1 MKKADNFDASKWLV
15 ENKITTQSRLNE
27 STNNNDLKL
36 YYDTLMDVG
45 DEDLAGEY
53 KDIQVKA
60 NNFNSI
66 SDFIKDDLEILSQDD
81 EDQVNEIKT
90 NFVAAKLRKMS
101 PQEFTDF
108 VTKVGDYDFW
118 SDAPNNIDPFNNVGD
133 RMDVLSTNET
143 EDTNRYFNALIK
155 SNLNEDNDSPIP
167 TDWYDLDWDFSDS
180 YTIDFGDFEVDFDE
194 FKPGIKNGYVV
205 DSNGVKRAIDKS
217 TIKTILQ
224 SYRENFS

>member
-36 YYDTLMDVG
+36 YYDILMDVG
-45 DEDLAGEY
+45 GEDLAGEY

-60 NNFNSI
+60 NKFNSI
-66 SDFIKDDLEILSQDD
+66 LDFIKNDLEILAQDD
-81 EDQVNEIKT
+81 EDQVNDIKT
-90 NFVAAKLRKMS
+90 DFVAAKLRKMS

-133 RMDVLSTNET
+133 RMDILSTNET
-143 EDTNRYFNALIK
+143 EDTNRYFNALI
-155 SNLNEDNDSPIP
+155 E
-167 TDWYDLDWDFSDS
+167 
-180 YTIDFGDFEVDFDE
+180 
-194 FKPGIKNGYVV
+194 
-205 DSNGVKRAIDKS
+205 
-217 TIKTILQ
+217 
-224 SYRENFS
+224 

>member
-15 ENKITTQSRLNE
+15 ENKITFQSRLNE
-27 STNNNDLKL
+27 NEEFSDDFPSLDYNTITNFIKSKGYKITSYYYDGGFDVNDGEYFIGVFDDHIAVTDGNGQVKDIPFNESRLNESINNNDLKL
-36 YYDTLMDVG
+36 YYDILMDVG

-66 SDFIKDDLEILSQDD
+66 SDFIKYDLEILSQDD

-108 VTKVGDYDFW
+108 VTKVGDYDIW

-155 SNLNEDNDSPIP
+155 
-167 TDWYDLDWDFSDS
+167 
-180 YTIDFGDFEVDFDE
+180 
-194 FKPGIKNGYVV
+194 
-205 DSNGVKRAIDKS
+205 
-217 TIKTILQ
+217 
-224 SYRENFS
+224 

>member
-1 MKKADNFDASKWLV
+1 MKKADNFDAKQWLV

-27 STNNNDLKL
+27 SINNNDLKL
-36 YYDTLMDVG
+36 YYDILMDVG
-45 DEDLAGEY
+45 GTDLAGEY
-53 KDIQVKA
+53 KDIQIKA
-60 NNFNSI
+60 NEFNSI

-118 SDAPNNIDPFNNVGD
+118 RDAPNNIDPFNNVGD

-155 SNLNEDNDSPIP
+155 
-167 TDWYDLDWDFSDS
+167 
-180 YTIDFGDFEVDFDE
+180 
-194 FKPGIKNGYVV
+194 
-205 DSNGVKRAIDKS
+205 
-217 TIKTILQ
+217 
-224 SYRENFS
+224 